1 MDDDLE
7 KKLEALEQVLADANA
22 EPIPLSYACLRK
34 VTNDFSQE
42 IGRGGFGV
50 VYMVRRN
57 FYICFINQILNIWPV
72 KLATDINQ
80 SAKYCAC

>member
-34 VTNDFSQE
+34 VTHDFSQE
-42 IGRGGFGV
+42 IDRGGFGV
-50 VYMVRRN
+50 VYMV
-57 FYICFINQILNIWPV
+57 
-72 KLATDINQ
+72 
-80 SAKYCAC
+80 